1 MNSRSIELIKEAY
14 KPYKYT
20 IKGNAHIL
28 NSTSGDIVIKEKKG
42 EPKELYDYLYSR
54 NFSNLPPLID
64 DNRDGVV
71 IYSYVPDTNM
81 PKEQKA
87 SDMIKVLANLHQK
100 TTYYKEVSTDEYQK
114 IYDNIK
120 DQITYLRYYYDTTFD
135 EFFKEVYPSPS
146 HYFLLTNISKIL
158 AAFDFALHELENWFD
173 KVSTLKKY
181 RVCQIHNKV
190 SLDHFHKS
198 DKEYLISWD
207 DSRRDSPVLDLIKF
221 YQQEYFDLPFR
232 TLLQTYQQINP
243 LSDEEKQL
251 FFIVISIPYKVDF
264 KGSEVKVYQK
274 IREVLDYVY
283 KTEELI
289 RPYYTVEEEKK

>member
-1 MNSRSIELIKEAY
+1 MNSRSIESIKEAY

-20 IKGNAHIL
+20 IKGNVHIL
-28 NSTSGDIVIKEKKG
+28 NSTSGDIVVKDKKG
-42 EPKELYDYLYSR
+42 NPKELYDYLYSR
-54 NFSNLPPLID
+54 NFSNIPPLID

-71 IYSYVPDTNM
+71 IYGYVPDTNM

-87 SDMIKVLANLHQK
+87 NDLIKVLANLHQK

-114 IYDNIK
+114 IYDQLK
-120 DQITYLRYYYDTTFD
+120 EQIEYLKYYYNATFD
-135 EFFKEVYPSPS
+135 EFFKEIYPSPS

-158 AAFDFALHELENWFD
+158 ASFDFALHELENWYE
-173 KVSTLKKY
+173 KVSVLKKY
-181 RVCQIHNKV
+181 RVCQVHNKV

-198 DKEYLISWD
+198 DKEYLISWE
-207 DSRRDSPVLDLIKF
+207 DSRRDSPILDLVKF
-221 YQQEYFDLPFR
+221 YKEEYFDLPFT
-232 TLLQTYQQINP
+232 TLLANYQKINP
-243 LSDEEKQL
+243 LSEEEKQL

-264 KGSEVKVYQK
+264 KGSEIKVFQK

-289 RPYYTVEEEKK
+289 RPYYTVEKE